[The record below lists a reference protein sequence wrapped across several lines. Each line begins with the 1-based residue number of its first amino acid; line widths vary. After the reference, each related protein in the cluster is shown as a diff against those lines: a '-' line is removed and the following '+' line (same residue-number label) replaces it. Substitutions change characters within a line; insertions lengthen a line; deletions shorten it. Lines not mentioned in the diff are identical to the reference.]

1 MAINFLNTVDLNFNQ
16 LNKAA
21 IQNLSG
27 DPVAGV
33 LGQVY
38 YDTAVS
44 ALKICTTAQVVGVSN
59 AVWTEVGA
67 TSGVETVSIGN
78 ANVNAGGVNTGLVR
92 TPGTGIGDVVI
103 TPAIYGGAANVGMV
117 PTGGTANQYLDGAG
131 NWVDVTTGDIES
143 VAASTASS
151 RIGITVS
158 GGTGPNA
165 IVGLDIT
172 GSDALGG
179 TANVADQLM
188 IYDVDVNKNKKI
200 TVANLLAAAPQ
211 GDVTAVNGGTYI
223 TTVNAGGPVVT
234 VNHDL
239 TTRTDTTSTLSG
251 VVFPVVDSITTNTT
265 GHVTAVNIKTVTVP
279 DVTTYDLTTA
289 PTGTAVRLTG
299 NLTGVDDVTISG
311 TAGRIAMSR
320 IGPNELRVDLPDDV
334 IIIDD
339 LEIGDDLEVGGVIT
353 QVQTGELNT
362 FGSELQVP
370 TATAGGNAPNLAQVE
385 LLIAGVGVFQG
396 SYDASN
402 DPGTPNISGGSN
414 VALDQGDYF
423 VVTADGDITFSDKV
437 VTVEVG
443 DFIFA
448 NAAITASSTPA
459 STQYTIVIADANLAT
474 AGTLTGA
481 KRGVAGFDET
491 TFNVTQGAGNDPG
504 FVTLKQLANPYGA
517 NVTLTSGVTSGGQTT
532 FTVDVEAL
540 FTQAGSTALAENCKA
555 EVIRASDLLTVYPE
569 VSRNGSGDMLFK
581 FIPAVADSTFKA
593 LITIV

>member
-1 MAINFLNTVDLNFNQ
+1 MAINFLNKVDFNQ
-16 LNKAA
+16 NELDKARIVNEVNDA
-21 IQNLSG
+21 AAG
-27 DPVAGV
+27 TPVD
-33 LGQVY
+33 GQLY
-38 YDTAVS
+38 YDTTLNVIKVGEGGLWVS
-44 ALKICTTAQVVGVSN
+44 ISGDI
-59 AVWTEVGA
+59 TEV
-67 TSGVETVSIGN
+67 
-78 ANVNAGGVNTGLVR
+78 
-92 TPGTGIGDVVI
+92 
-103 TPAIYGGAANVGMV
+103 
-117 PTGGTANQYLDGAG
+117 Q
-131 NWVDVTTGDIES
+131 
-143 VAASTASS
+143 ASTASDLL
-151 RIGITVS
+151 GINVVNP
-158 GGTGPNA
+158 GGP
-165 IVGLDIT
+165 IPVVGLDID

-179 TANVADQLM
+179 VANLADTLL
-188 IYDVDVNKNKKI
+188 IFDADVNKNKKI
-200 TVANLLAAAPQ
+200 TVANLVGAAPQ
-211 GDVTAVNGGTYI
+211 GDVTDVNGGTYI
-223 TTVNAGGPVVT
+223 TTTNSGGPVVT

-251 VVFPVVDSITTNTT
+251 VVFPVVDSISTNST
-265 GHVTAVNIKTVTVP
+265 GHVTGVNIKTITVP

-311 TAGRIAMSR
+311 TAGRIVMSR
-320 IGPNELRVDLPDDV
+320 ISSTELRANFPDNV
-334 IIIDD
+334 IIVGDTT
-339 LEIGDDLEVGGVIT
+339 IGDDLEVGGIIT

-362 FGSELQVP
+362 FASEVQVP
-370 TATAGGNAPNLAQVE
+370 TATSGGNAPNLDQVL
-385 LLIAGVGVFQG
+385 LLIQGIGVFQG
-396 SYDASN
+396 GYSAAT
-402 DPGTPNISGGSN
+402 DPGTPKISGSSN

-423 VVTADGDITFSDKV
+423 VVTADGDITFSDTT

-448 NAAITASSTPA
+448 NAAITASSSPA

-481 KRGVAGFDET
+481 KRGVAGFDAS
-491 TFNVTQGAGNDPG
+491 TFDVTVGAGNDPG

-555 EVIRASDLLTVYPE
+555 EVIRVTDFMTVYPE

-581 FIPAVADSTFKA
+581 FIPAVSDSTFKA

>member
-1 MAINFLNTVDLNFNQ
+1 MAINFLNKVDFNQ
-16 LNKAA
+16 NELDKARIVNEVNDA
-21 IQNLSG
+21 AAG
-27 DPVAGV
+27 TPVD
-33 LGQVY
+33 GQLY
-38 YDTAVS
+38 YDTTLNVIKVGEGGLWVS
-44 ALKICTTAQVVGVSN
+44 ISGDI
-59 AVWTEVGA
+59 TEV
-67 TSGVETVSIGN
+67 
-78 ANVNAGGVNTGLVR
+78 
-92 TPGTGIGDVVI
+92 
-103 TPAIYGGAANVGMV
+103 
-117 PTGGTANQYLDGAG
+117 Q
-131 NWVDVTTGDIES
+131 
-143 VAASTASS
+143 ASTASDLL
-151 RIGITVS
+151 GINVVNP
-158 GGTGPNA
+158 GGP
-165 IVGLDIT
+165 IPVVGLDID

-179 TANVADQLM
+179 IANLADTLL
-188 IYDVDVNKNKKI
+188 IFDADVNKNKKI
-200 TVANLLAAAPQ
+200 TVANLVGAAPQ
-211 GDVTAVNGGTYI
+211 GDVTDVNGGTYI
-223 TTVNAGGPVVT
+223 TTTNSGGPVVT

-251 VVFPVVDSITTNTT
+251 VVFPVVDSISTNST
-265 GHVTAVNIKTVTVP
+265 GHVTGVNIKTITVP
-279 DVTTYDLTTA
+279 DVTTYDLSTA

-311 TAGRIAMSR
+311 TAGRIVMSR
-320 IGPNELRVDLPDDV
+320 ISSTELRANFPDNV
-334 IIIDD
+334 IIVGD
-339 LEIGDDLEVGGVIT
+339 LDTGNDLEVGGIIT

-362 FGSELQVP
+362 FASELQVP
-370 TATAGGNAPNLAQVE
+370 TATSGGNAPNLAQVE

-396 SYDASN
+396 GYSAAT
-402 DPGTPNISGGSN
+402 DPGTPKISGSSN

-423 VVTADGDITFSDKV
+423 VVTADGDITFSDTT

-448 NAAITASSTPA
+448 NAAITASSSPA

-481 KRGVAGFDET
+481 KRGVAGFDAS
-491 TFNVTQGAGNDPG
+491 TFDVTVGAGNDPG

-555 EVIRASDLLTVYPE
+555 EVIRVTDFMTVYPE

-581 FIPAVADSTFKA
+581 FIPAVSDSTFKA

>member
-1 MAINFLNTVDLNFNQ
+1 MAINFLNKVDFNQ
-16 LNKAA
+16 NELDKARIVNEVNDTA
-21 IQNLSG
+21 AG
-27 DPVAGV
+27 TPVD
-33 LGQVY
+33 GQLY
-38 YDTAVS
+38 YDTTLNVI
-44 ALKICTTAQVVGVSN
+44 KVGEGGAWFSISGDI
-59 AVWTEVGA
+59 TEVKA
-67 TSGVETVSIGN
+67 SVV
-78 ANVNAGGVNTGLVR
+78 ANKL
-92 TPGTGIGDVVI
+92 GINVVD
-103 TPAIYGGAANVGMV
+103 
-117 PTGGTANQYLDGAG
+117 PTGP
-131 NWVDVTTGDIES
+131 I
-143 VAASTASS
+143 
-151 RIGITVS
+151 
-158 GGTGPNA
+158 PK
-165 IVGLDIT
+165 VGLDIT

-188 IYDVDVNKNKKI
+188 IYDADTDKNKKI
-200 TVANLLAAAPQ
+200 TVANLVAAAPQ

-251 VVFPVVDSITTNTT
+251 VVFPVVDGITTNTT

-311 TAGRIAMSR
+311 TTGRTAMSR
-320 IGPNELRVDLPDDV
+320 ISATELRVNLTDSV
-334 IIIDD
+334 SIIDD
-339 LEIGDDLEVGGVIT
+339 LIVGDNLTVGGVIT
-353 QVQTGELNT
+353 QTQTGELNT

-370 TATAGGNAPNLAQVE
+370 TATSGGNAPNLDQVL
-385 LLIAGVGVFQG
+385 LLIQGIGVFQG
-396 SYDASN
+396 GYDASN

-532 FTVDVEAL
+532 FTVDIEAL

-555 EVIRASDLLTVYPE
+555 EVIRAADLLTVYPE

-581 FIPAVADSTFKA
+581 FIPAVADSAFKA

>member
-1 MAINFLNTVDLNFNQ
+1 MAINFLNKVDFNQ
-16 LNKAA
+16 NELDKARIVNEVNDA
-21 IQNLSG
+21 AAG
-27 DPVAGV
+27 TPVD
-33 LGQVY
+33 GQLY
-38 YDTAVS
+38 YDTTLNVIKVGEGGLWVS
-44 ALKICTTAQVVGVSN
+44 ISGDI
-59 AVWTEVGA
+59 TEV
-67 TSGVETVSIGN
+67 
-78 ANVNAGGVNTGLVR
+78 
-92 TPGTGIGDVVI
+92 
-103 TPAIYGGAANVGMV
+103 
-117 PTGGTANQYLDGAG
+117 Q
-131 NWVDVTTGDIES
+131 
-143 VAASTASS
+143 ASTASDLL
-151 RIGITVS
+151 GINVVNP
-158 GGTGPNA
+158 GGP
-165 IVGLDIT
+165 IPVVGLDID

-179 TANVADQLM
+179 IANLADTLL
-188 IYDVDVNKNKKI
+188 IFDADVNKNKKI
-200 TVANLLAAAPQ
+200 TVANLVGAAPQ
-211 GDVTAVNGGTYI
+211 GDVTDVNGGTYI
-223 TTVNAGGPVVT
+223 TTTNSGGPVVT

-251 VVFPVVDSITTNTT
+251 VVFPVVDSISTNST
-265 GHVTAVNIKTVTVP
+265 GHVTGVNIKTITVP

-311 TAGRIAMSR
+311 TAGRIVMSR
-320 IGPNELRVDLPDDV
+320 ISSTELRANFPDNV
-334 IIIDD
+334 IIVGDTT
-339 LEIGDDLEVGGVIT
+339 IGDDLEVGGIIT

-362 FGSELQVP
+362 FASEVQVP
-370 TATAGGNAPNLAQVE
+370 TATSGGNAPNLDQVL
-385 LLIAGVGVFQG
+385 LLIQGIGVFQG
-396 SYDASN
+396 GYSAAT
-402 DPGTPNISGGSN
+402 DPGTPKISGSSN

-423 VVTADGDITFSDKV
+423 VVTADGDITFSDTT

-448 NAAITASSTPA
+448 NAAITASSSPA

-481 KRGVAGFDET
+481 KRGVAGFDAS
-491 TFNVTQGAGNDPG
+491 TFDVTVGAGNDPG

-555 EVIRASDLLTVYPE
+555 EVIRVTDFMTVYPE

-581 FIPAVADSTFKA
+581 FIPAVSDSTFKA

>member
-1 MAINFLNTVDLNFNQ
+1 MAINFLNKVDFNQ
-16 LNKAA
+16 NELDKARIVNEFNDA
-21 IQNLSG
+21 AAG
-27 DPVAGV
+27 TPVD
-33 LGQVY
+33 GQLY
-38 YDTAVS
+38 YDTTLNVIKVGEGGAWVS
-44 ALKICTTAQVVGVSN
+44 ISGDI
-59 AVWTEVGA
+59 TEVKA
-67 TSGVETVSIGN
+67 SVI
-78 ANVNAGGVNTGLVR
+78 ANKL
-92 TPGTGIGDVVI
+92 GINVVD
-103 TPAIYGGAANVGMV
+103 
-117 PTGGTANQYLDGAG
+117 PTGP
-131 NWVDVTTGDIES
+131 I
-143 VAASTASS
+143 
-151 RIGITVS
+151 
-158 GGTGPNA
+158 PK
-165 IVGLDIT
+165 VGLDIT

-188 IYDVDVNKNKKI
+188 IYDADTDKNKKI
-200 TVANLLAAAPQ
+200 TVANLVAAAPQ

-251 VVFPVVDSITTNTT
+251 VVFPVVDGITTNTT

-311 TAGRIAMSR
+311 TTGRTAISR
-320 IGPNELRVDLPDDV
+320 INASELRVDLTDSV
-334 IIIDD
+334 TIIDD
-339 LEIGDDLEVGGVIT
+339 LTVGDDLAVGGIIT
-353 QVQTGELNT
+353 QTQTGELNT

-396 SYDASN
+396 GYDASN
-402 DPGTPNISGGSN
+402 DPGAPNISGGSN

-423 VVTADGDITFSDKV
+423 VVTAEGDITFSDKV

-517 NVTLTSGVTSGGQTT
+517 KVSLTSGVTSGGQTT

-540 FTQAGSTALAENCKA
+540 FTQAGSTALAEDCKA
-555 EVIRASDLLTVYPE
+555 EIIRVADLVTVYPE
-569 VSRNGSGDMLFK
+569 VSRNGTGDMLFK
-581 FIPAVADSTFKA
+581 FIPAVGNNLFKA

>member
-1 MAINFLNTVDLNFNQ
+1 MAINFLNKVDFNQ
-16 LNKAA
+16 NELDKARIVNEVNDA
-21 IQNLSG
+21 AAG
-27 DPVAGV
+27 TPVD
-33 LGQVY
+33 GQLY
-38 YDTAVS
+38 YDTTLNVIKVGEGGLWVS
-44 ALKICTTAQVVGVSN
+44 ISGDI
-59 AVWTEVGA
+59 TEV
-67 TSGVETVSIGN
+67 
-78 ANVNAGGVNTGLVR
+78 
-92 TPGTGIGDVVI
+92 
-103 TPAIYGGAANVGMV
+103 
-117 PTGGTANQYLDGAG
+117 Q
-131 NWVDVTTGDIES
+131 
-143 VAASTASS
+143 ASTASDLL
-151 RIGITVS
+151 GINVVNP
-158 GGTGPNA
+158 GGP
-165 IVGLDIT
+165 IPVVGLDID

-179 TANVADQLM
+179 IANLADTLL
-188 IYDVDVNKNKKI
+188 IFDADVNKNKKI
-200 TVANLLAAAPQ
+200 TVANLVGAAPQ
-211 GDVTAVNGGTYI
+211 GDVTDVNGGTYI
-223 TTVNAGGPVVT
+223 TTTNSGGPVVT

-251 VVFPVVDSITTNTT
+251 VVFPVVDSISTNST
-265 GHVTAVNIKTVTVP
+265 GHVTGVNIKTITVP

-311 TAGRIAMSR
+311 TAGRIVMSR
-320 IGPNELRVDLPDDV
+320 ISSTELRANFPDNV
-334 IIIDD
+334 IIVGDTT
-339 LEIGDDLEVGGVIT
+339 IGDDLEVGGIIT

-362 FGSELQVP
+362 FASEVQVP
-370 TATAGGNAPNLAQVE
+370 TATSGGNAPNLAQVE

-396 SYDASN
+396 GYSAAT
-402 DPGTPNISGGSN
+402 DPGTPKISGSSN

-423 VVTADGDITFSDKV
+423 VVTADGDITFSDTT

-448 NAAITASSTPA
+448 NAAITASSSPA

-474 AGTLTGA
+474 AGTLTSA
-481 KRGVAGFDET
+481 KRGVAGFDAS
-491 TFNVTQGAGNDPG
+491 TFDVTVGAGNDPG

-555 EVIRASDLLTVYPE
+555 EVIRVTDFMTVYPE

-581 FIPAVADSTFKA
+581 FIPAVSDSTFKA

>member
-1 MAINFLNTVDLNFNQ
+1 MAINFLNKVDFNQ
-16 LNKAA
+16 NELDKARIVNEVNDA
-21 IQNLSG
+21 AAG
-27 DPVAGV
+27 TPVD
-33 LGQVY
+33 GQLY
-38 YDTAVS
+38 YDTTLNVIKVGEGGLWVS
-44 ALKICTTAQVVGVSN
+44 ISGDI
-59 AVWTEVGA
+59 TEV
-67 TSGVETVSIGN
+67 
-78 ANVNAGGVNTGLVR
+78 
-92 TPGTGIGDVVI
+92 
-103 TPAIYGGAANVGMV
+103 
-117 PTGGTANQYLDGAG
+117 Q
-131 NWVDVTTGDIES
+131 
-143 VAASTASS
+143 ASTASDLL
-151 RIGITVS
+151 GINVVNP
-158 GGTGPNA
+158 GGP
-165 IVGLDIT
+165 IPVVGLDID

-179 TANVADQLM
+179 IANLADTLL
-188 IYDVDVNKNKKI
+188 IFDADVNKNKKI
-200 TVANLLAAAPQ
+200 TVANLVGAAPQ
-211 GDVTAVNGGTYI
+211 GDVTDVNGGTYI
-223 TTVNAGGPVVT
+223 TTTNSGGPVVT

-251 VVFPVVDSITTNTT
+251 VVFPVVDSVSTNST
-265 GHVTAVNIKTVTVP
+265 GHVTGVNIKTITVP

-311 TAGRIAMSR
+311 TAGRIVMSR
-320 IGPNELRVDLPDDV
+320 ISGTELRANFPDNV
-334 IIIDD
+334 IIVGD
-339 LEIGDDLEVGGVIT
+339 LDTGNDLEVGGIIT

-362 FGSELQVP
+362 FASELQVP
-370 TATAGGNAPNLAQVE
+370 TATSGGNAPNLAQVE

-396 SYDASN
+396 GYSAAT
-402 DPGTPNISGGSN
+402 DPGTPKISGSSN

-423 VVTADGDITFSDKV
+423 VVTADGDITFSDTT

-448 NAAITASSTPA
+448 NAAITASSSPA

-481 KRGVAGFDET
+481 KRGVAGFDAT
-491 TFNVTQGAGNDPG
+491 TFDVTVGAGNDPG

-555 EVIRASDLLTVYPE
+555 EVIRVTDFMTVYPE

-581 FIPAVADSTFKA
+581 FIPAVSDSTFKA